1 MGVNMRSHRFLHY
14 LRKQKSRTKPAQIA
28 AVGKAEKTTS
38 NVHDIADAHYLS
50 VFLPFY
56 EISYVP
62 ICMTEQQTL
71 ILPSKKL
78 SH

>member
-1 MGVNMRSHRFLHY
+1 MLICEAIVFCITYGN
-14 LRKQKSRTKPAQIA
+14 KKSWTKPVQIA

-50 VFLPFY
+50 VFLLFY

-62 ICMTEQQTL
+62 ICMTE
-71 ILPSKKL
+71 
-78 SH
+78 

>member
-1 MGVNMRSHRFLHY
+1 MLICEAIVFCITYG
-14 LRKQKSRTKPAQIA
+14 KKSWTKPVQIA

-50 VFLPFY
+50 VFLLFY

-62 ICMTEQQTL
+62 ICMTE
-71 ILPSKKL
+71 
-78 SH
+78 